1 VTSSAPSRAT
11 RFDPIAKS
19 YYKLG
24 ATNVKLRGASEAS
37 DGERAMSVVPERT
50 DEPVV
55 EFTVRAVVAGILFGV
70 LFGAANAYLGLRVG
84 LTVSTSIPIAV
95 LTVALFKLM
104 RQRRDSVVLEA
115 NISQTIGSASS
126 SLAAGTI
133 FTIPALFLWGM
144 TPPFWQVAILALL
157 GGLLG
162 IAAMV
167 PLRRLLIVRSADELP
182 YPEGTACAEVLRATT
197 SAGSGG
203 RWIFIGLAVGAVVKL
218 ALGAFMLM
226 PSDIAAHLP
235 VLPKAEV
242 ALEIAPALLAV
253 GYILGYRQSAIMVS
267 GSLISAI
274 VLTPLIAAFG
284 AGLSAPMF
292 PEAKLTIAE
301 MSAGQIWSRYVR
313 YIGAGAV
320 AAAGIAAV
328 FRALPTMWTSFS
340 AVVKGMKKGGVE
352 GSDEATPRTDRDVPS
367 WIVLVIPALVVL
379 TLVAVPG
386 LLAGNMSLVPRIVA
400 ALGVAIFGVAFVVVS
415 SRIVGLIGVSSNP
428 TSAMTLVT
436 LLGVSVTFV
445 LLGWSDP
452 SARAA
457 ILTVGT
463 VVCIAASKAGDI
475 SQDLKTGFLLGATPA
490 KQQFGQFIGAAFA
503 CWAIA
508 GTVLLLGQAFTFG
521 SPELPAPQATLMKT
535 VIEGVLS
542 GSLPWGLVGT
552 GAALSVTALI
562 AGLPGLAFAVGIYLP
577 LGSLT
582 PIFVGG
588 IVRRIVD
595 ARRGG
600 KPTENDPGVLGAS
613 GMIAG
618 EGLAGVLIAV
628 LVATSGKWPESAFS
642 RALASMRFAAKDF
655 TYLEGTAAIVAGI
668 IVVLAVCGVLY
679 RAGRS
684 AADDLSPES

>member
-1 VTSSAPSRAT
+1 MTVAST
-11 RFDPIAKS
+11 R
-19 YYKLG
+19 
-24 ATNVKLRGASEAS
+24 S
-37 DGERAMSVVPERT
+37 DDSVI
-50 DEPVV
+50 
-55 EFTVRAVVAGILFGV
+55 EFTVRAVVAGIVFGV

-104 RQRRDSVVLEA
+104 RQRRGDVILEA

-144 TPPFWQVAILALL
+144 APPFWQVAVLALL
-157 GGLLG
+157 GGFLG
-162 IAAMV
+162 IAAMI

-197 SAGSGG
+197 AKEASGG
-203 RWIFIGLAVGAVVKL
+203 RWIFIGLAVGAVIKL
-218 ALGAFMLM
+218 ALGGFMLI
-226 PSDIAAHLP
+226 PSELTAHLP
-235 VLPKAEV
+235 VLPKAELG
-242 ALEIAPALLAV
+242 LEIAPALLAV

-274 VLTPLIAAFG
+274 VLTPLIAVVG
-284 AGLSAPMF
+284 AGLSAPLF
-292 PEAKLTIAE
+292 PESTALIRDL
-301 MSAGQIWSRYVR
+301 SAGQIWSRYVR

-328 FRALPTMWTSFS
+328 IKALPTMWSSFS
-340 AVVKGMKKGGVE
+340 AVVKGLRRNTTAADSPMNAE
-352 GSDEATPRTDRDVPS
+352 RTDRDLPAWVVVAVP
-367 WIVLVIPALVVL
+367 LAVII
-379 TLVAVPG
+379 TLVAVPD
-386 LLAGNMSLVPRIVA
+386 LLAGNMSLPQRLVA
-400 ALGVAIFGVAFVVVS
+400 ALGVAIFGVCFVVVS

-436 LLGVSVTFV
+436 LLGVSVVFV
-445 LLGWSDP
+445 ALGWRDP

-463 VVCIAASKAGDI
+463 VVCVAASKAGDI
-475 SQDLKTGFLLGATPA
+475 SQDLKTGYLVGATPA
-490 KQQFGQFIGAAFA
+490 RQQFGQFIGAAFA

-508 GTVLLLGQAFTFG
+508 GTVLLLGKAFTFG

-542 GSLPWGLVGT
+542 GALPWGLVGT
-552 GAALSVTALI
+552 GAALSICALI

-595 ARRGG
+595 ARRKDRTVDG
-600 KPTENDPGVLGAS
+600 DPGVLGAS

-618 EGLAGVLIAV
+618 EGLAGVLIAF
-628 LVATSGKWPESAFS
+628 LVAGSGRFEELRSAMTS
-642 RALASMRFAAKDF
+642 LHFAARNF
-655 TYLEGTAAIVAGI
+655 THLEGIAAVTLGIV
-668 IVVLAVCGVLY
+668 IVLGVCLLLY
-679 RAGRS
+679 RAG
-684 AADDLSPES
+684 LSVDGPAEPPQQFRG

>member
-1 VTSSAPSRAT
+1 
-11 RFDPIAKS
+11 
-19 YYKLG
+19 
-24 ATNVKLRGASEAS
+24 
-37 DGERAMSVVPERT
+37 MSVDAHRSESVI
-50 DEPVV
+50 
-55 EFTVRAVVAGILFGV
+55 EFTLRAVIAGILFGV
-70 LFGAANAYLGLRVG
+70 LFGAANAYLGLKVG

-95 LTVALFKLM
+95 LTVALFKLF
-104 RQRRDSVVLEA
+104 RDRSGILLEA

-126 SLAAGTI
+126 SLASGTI
-133 FTIPALFLWGM
+133 FTIPALFLWGLA
-144 TPPFWQVAILALL
+144 PPLWQVGTLALL
-157 GGLLG
+157 GGFLG

-197 SAGSGG
+197 ATTGSGG
-203 RWIFIGLAVGAVVKL
+203 RWIFIGLLVGAAVKL
-218 ALGAFMLM
+218 ALGGFILL
-226 PSDIAAHLP
+226 PSELAMHLP
-235 VLPKAEV
+235 VIPKAEL

-274 VLTPLIAAFG
+274 VLTPLIALVGNA
-284 AGLSAPMF
+284 LPTPLF
-292 PEAKLTIAE
+292 PESKMLIGE
-301 MSAGQIWSRYVR
+301 LSAGQIWSRYVR

-328 FRALPTMWTSFS
+328 FRAFPTMASSFA
-340 AVVKGMKKGGVE
+340 AVIRGLRGG
-352 GSDEATPRTDRDVPS
+352 GSEVTAGYAERTDRDVPA
-367 WIVLVIPALVVL
+367 WVVLVVPVLVVV
-379 TLVAVPG
+379 TLIAIPG
-386 LLAGNMSLVPRIVA
+386 LLAGNMPLGARTVA

-436 LLGVSVTFV
+436 LLGVSVVFV
-445 LLGWSDP
+445 FLGWSDP

-475 SQDLKTGFLLGATPA
+475 SQDLKTGYLVGATPA
-490 KQQFGQFIGAAFA
+490 KQQFGQFIAASVA

-508 GTVLLLGQAFTFG
+508 GTVLYLGKAFTFG

-542 GSLPWGLVGT
+542 GALPWGLVGT
-552 GAALSVTALI
+552 GAALSVCALI

-588 IVRRIVD
+588 IVRRIVE
-595 ARRGG
+595 ARSKG
-600 KPTENDPGVLGAS
+600 KAAESDPGILGAS

-618 EGLAGVLIAV
+618 EGLAGVAIAI
-628 LVATSGKWPESAFS
+628 LVTTVDLDIKRDPHLGGAPGI
-642 RALASMRFAAKDF
+642 AL
-655 TYLEGTAAIVAGI
+655 GIAI
-668 IVVLAVCGVLY
+668 VLAVCALLY
-679 RAGRS
+679 KAGRS
-684 AADDLSPES
+684 YAAPGSDAVEASTSAK

>member
-1 VTSSAPSRAT
+1 MQR
-11 RFDPIAKS
+11 
-19 YYKLG
+19 
-24 ATNVKLRGASEAS
+24 E
-37 DGERAMSVVPERT
+37 ESVI
-50 DEPVV
+50 
-55 EFTVRAVVAGILFGV
+55 EFTVRAVVAGIVFGV

-104 RQRRDSVVLEA
+104 RDRPGVLLEA
-115 NISQTIGSASS
+115 NLSQTIGSASS

-133 FTIPALFLWGM
+133 FTIPALFLWGVA
-144 TPPFWQVAILALL
+144 PPFWQVAILALL
-157 GGLLG
+157 GGFLG

-197 SAGSGG
+197 AKTGSGG
-203 RWIFIGLAVGAVVKL
+203 RWIFIGLAVGVVIKL
-218 ALGAFMLM
+218 ALGALVLVD
-226 PSDIAAHLP
+226 SELARNLP
-235 VLPKAEV
+235 VLPKAEL

-253 GYILGYRQSAIMVS
+253 GYILGYKQSSIMVS

-274 VLTPLIAAFG
+274 VLTPLIAVVG
-284 AGLSAPMF
+284 NSLPVPLF
-292 PEAKLTIAE
+292 PEAKMLISE
-301 MSAGQIWSRYVR
+301 LSAGQIWSRYVR

-320 AAAGIAAV
+320 AAAGIVAV
-328 FRALPTMWTSFS
+328 IRALPTMASSFA
-340 AVVKGMKKGGVE
+340 AVVRGLRSGDQGA
-352 GSDEATPRTDRDVPS
+352 ATGDRTDRDVPA
-367 WIVLVIPALVVL
+367 WVVVVIPALVVI
-379 TLVAVPG
+379 TLVAVPD
-386 LLAGNMSLVPRIVA
+386 LFAGDMTLVPRIVA

-436 LLGVSVTFV
+436 LLGVSVVFV
-445 LLGWSDP
+445 ALGWSDP

-475 SQDLKTGFLLGATPA
+475 SQDLKTGFLVGATPA
-490 KQQFGQFIGAAFA
+490 RQQFGQFIGAAFA

-508 GTVLLLGQAFTFG
+508 GTVLLLGRAFTFG
-521 SPELPAPQATLMKT
+521 SPDLPAPQATLMKT

-542 GSLPWGLVGT
+542 GSLPWGLVGV
-552 GAALSVTALI
+552 GAALAICALI

-588 IVRRIVD
+588 IVRRIVE
-595 ARRGG
+595 ARRKG
-600 KPTENDPGVLGAS
+600 KAAESDPGVLGAS

-618 EGLAGVLIAV
+618 EGLAGVALAV
-628 LVATSGKWPESAFS
+628 LVAFGFKRREEPIIGGAI
-642 RALASMRFAAKDF
+642 AIL
-655 TYLEGTAAIVAGI
+655 LGIAIV
-668 IVVLAVCGVLY
+668 LTVCWLLY
-679 RAGRS
+679 RAGRDVE
-684 AADDLSPES
+684 ASPNAE